1 MERRKWTGKYS
12 FIISKIPC
20 VEFGKDPTQKNSK
33 ICVILVVEL
42 NEANLRLDIY
52 WSGKNRAAEIVF
64 DYI

>member
-1 MERRKWTGKYS
+1 M
-12 FIISKIPC
+12 PC
-20 VEFGKDPTQKNSK
+20 VEFGRDPTQKNSK
-33 ICVILVVEL
+33 ICEILVVEL